1 MKKIA
6 LGLCIIMFTMLIAG
20 YTWSM
25 STVRPSKRYPPNTDP
40 IKLLQD
46 PLVEEQIMCN
56 KHYDLITSGCF
67 LGILG
72 LGVAIAVVETKK
84 EN

>member
-6 LGLCIIMFTMLIAG
+6 LFLCIVTFTMLIAG
-20 YTWSM
+20 YAWSM
-25 STVRPSKRYPPNTDP
+25 STVPSNRYPNTDP

-56 KHYDLITSGCF
+56 KQHDLITSVCV

-72 LGVAIAVVETKK
+72 LGVAIAVETK

>member
-6 LGLCIIMFTMLIAG
+6 LFLCVITFTMLIAG
-20 YTWSM
+20 YAWSM
-25 STVRPSKRYPPNTDP
+25 STVRPSNRYPNTDP

-56 KHYDLITSGCF
+56 KQCDLITSVCG
-67 LGILG
+67 LGILV